1 MRKHGVYTLCIGLI
15 ISGLTG
21 CSMDR
26 TAVIEHPTT
35 AQPNAALTISL
46 ADMYVFYDTA
56 KTIHSTVVRD
66 SVHFA
71 AGLPAGWSIQSIT
84 YYVGRNLKLASYI
97 DTAIDTAGLAAA
109 FAESLIVY
117 KARATAMTA
126 DAGMADFLKHKAF
139 KAELYSSSSDT
150 ATIRTDSV
158 AQWLAYS
165 DKCDV
170 TLAAGSKPD
179 KLMKNPDTSTAGMVD
194 SIAITAVPVFIYA
207 TLKAGPYAGDF
218 KLYYY
223 TKTSRLVDPA
233 TLTNS
238 MSTAYYDKG
247 DMVWVPITLSLIS
260 SAGSP
265 FGSSSA
271 AAFSVSPSS
280 LRQGAIAHITLPS
293 NSGYSLGVYS
303 TDGRLIRQWKGG
315 PASGEMQWNATDM
328 NGRPV
333 NAGMYLFRLQAN
345 GATTTKS
352 VRYIK

>member
-1 MRKHGVYTLCIGLI
+1 VYTLFIGLI
-15 ISGLTG
+15 IFGLTG
-21 CSMDR
+21 CSMDK
-26 TAVIEHPTT
+26 TAIIQHPTN
-35 AQPNAALTISL
+35 AQPNAAITVSL
-46 ADMYVFYDTA
+46 ADMYILYDTA
-56 KTIHSTVVRD
+56 KTIHSTIVRD

-71 AGLPAGWSIQSIT
+71 AGLPAGWSIQSLT

-97 DTAIDTAGLAAA
+97 DTVVDTAGLAAA
-109 FAESLIVY
+109 FAESLIVF
-117 KARATAMTA
+117 KVRATPMTA
-126 DAGMADFLKHKAF
+126 DASMANFLKHKSF
-139 KAELYSSSSDT
+139 KAELYSSTTDS
-150 ATIRTDSV
+150 AIIQTDSV

-179 KLMKNPDTSTAGMVD
+179 KLIKNPDSSSAGIVD

-207 TLKAGPYAGDF
+207 TLKTGPYTGDF

-247 DMVWVPITLSLIS
+247 DMVWVPITLSLVS
-260 SAGSP
+260 SAQIP

-293 NSGYSLGVYS
+293 NSGYSLGIYS

-315 PASGEMQWNATDM
+315 PASGDMQWNATDM